1 MSRRTTSRTVLAA
14 VLTAVML
21 AACGSGGD
29 GDSSDEKA
37 TDAAGRSAEELVE
50 SVNKAMR
57 STSFHG
63 KGSSTAFE
71 GGKQEMWSQP
81 KVGLRIQVSA
91 PELTTTDMYCAKGT
105 LYNSTALVAA
115 QLAQKGEKIQVPKK
129 LEKRY
134 VRSSA
139 GGSCDRLYE
148 IFPGASLDEKLND
161 RVGSRATTAL
171 VAESQGNK
179 DVYQVAAK
187 GSPLVLRMDSEHS
200 GRKSTTRY
208 DSFGKDQ
215 GITLPKDDVVMSMEE
230 FRDAVK

>member
-1 MSRRTTSRTVLAA
+1 MSRRTTSGTALAA
-14 VLTAVML
+14 VLTAVVL

-50 SVNKAMR
+50 AVNKAMR

-63 KGSSTAFE
+63 KGSSTSFE
-71 GGKQEMWSQP
+71 GGKQEMWSDP

-91 PELTTTDMYCAKGT
+91 PELATTDMYCAKGT
-105 LYNSTALVAA
+105 LFNSTSLVAA

-129 LEKRY
+129 LERKY
-134 VRSSA
+134 VQSSA

-148 IFPGASLDEKLND
+148 IFPGATLDEKLND
-161 RVGSRATTAL
+161 KVGSKATTAL

-187 GSPLVLRMDSEHS
+187 GSPLVLRTDSEH
-200 GRKSTTRY
+200 GERKSSTQY
-208 DSFGKDQ
+208 DSFGKDLA
-215 GITLPKDDVVMSMEE
+215 ITLPKDDVVMSMKE